1 MTTLNETHQTGWN
14 IGFANF
20 LWKEN
25 CRWWKTRTWIIQTVI
40 WLVMISGMMIPMLTI
55 DPDYEFCWIVFFVM
69 VGVLPGIGIII
80 VMQDALIEEKN
91 SGTAAWVLSK
101 PLSRAAFILSKW
113 IANSIGFLVTVILVQ
128 GVCIYLLFPMLA
140 GWKVEAAGLLLGMG
154 LDALFLLFCL
164 SLALM
169 LGTQFNSRGPVIGI
183 SLAVLFLQYYLMGQ
197 PAIQKFLPVFLILP
211 AGEEPDMLPS
221 LAAAAAMGQP
231 LETLLP
237 IAITAGLIVAFLGFA
252 LWRFQREEF

>member
-1 MTTLNETHQTGWN
+1 MTTLNKTHQTGWN

-25 CRWWKTRTWIIQTVI
+25 CRWWKTRMWMIQTVI
-40 WLVMISGMMIPMLTI
+40 WLVMISGMMVPMLTI
-55 DPDYEFCWIVFFVM
+55 DPEYEFCWIVFFVM
-69 VGVLPGIGIII
+69 AGVLPGIGIII

-113 IANSIGFLVTVILVQ
+113 IANSFGFLVTVILVQ
-128 GVCIYLLFPMLA
+128 GICIYFLFLMLA
-140 GWKVEAAGLLLGMG
+140 GWKVEAMGLIVGMS

-164 SLALM
+164 SLALT
-169 LGTQFNSRGPVIGI
+169 LSTLFTSRGPVIGI
-183 SLAVLFLQYYLMGQ
+183 SLVALFLQYYLMGL

-211 AGEEPDMLPS
+211 TGEEPDMLPS
-221 LAAAAAMGQP
+221 LAASAAMGEP

-237 IAITAGLIVAFLGFA
+237 VAVTAGLIVVFLVFA
-252 LWRFQREEF
+252 LWQFQREEF